1 MLFVPKAVAQGLL
14 AILTIGGLAVCTD
27 RAARGELE
35 RAVRGL
41 ATSGR
46 VPTVRTASAPADTR
60 YTTRGLDQQRM
71 RMTIEMVGTET
82 NQ

>member
-1 MLFVPKAVAQGLL
+1 MLFVPTAVAQGLL
-14 AILTIGGLAVCTD
+14 AILIIGGLAVCAD
-27 RAARGELE
+27 HAARGELE

-46 VPTVRTASAPADTR
+46 VPTVRTTTVPAGAR

-82 NQ
+82 NE